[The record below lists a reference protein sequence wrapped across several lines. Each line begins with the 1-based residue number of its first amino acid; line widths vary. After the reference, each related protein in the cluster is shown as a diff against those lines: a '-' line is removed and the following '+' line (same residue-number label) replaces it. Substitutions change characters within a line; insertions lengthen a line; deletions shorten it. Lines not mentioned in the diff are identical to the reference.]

1 MYSQLQSTI
10 ENIEI
15 QHITDSRKAELEV
28 LVNYIQFRKT
38 DKLPVD
44 LNFICTHNSRRSHLT
59 QIWAQTMARFY
70 ELNDV
75 HCYSGGTEAT
85 AMFPKVAETLQLQGF
100 KIKSISSHD
109 EQNPIYAIRSGENEI
124 PILGFSKTF
133 DHFFNPKS
141 EFGAVMTCSSADAN
155 CPFIPNA
162 TRISLTYKDPKHS
175 DGSDSQDEVYALTS
189 ILIATEMK
197 YVFSSIY

>member
-1 MYSQLQSTI
+1 MYSQLKSTI

-15 QHITDSRKAELEV
+15 QHITDSRKAELDK
-28 LVNYIQFRKT
+28 LVHYIQSRKT
-38 DKLPVD
+38 DNLAVN

-70 ELNDV
+70 KLNEV

-100 KIKSISSHD
+100 KIKSISSHN
-109 EQNPIYAIRSGENEI
+109 EQNPIYAIKSGENEA
-124 PILGFSKTF
+124 PIIGFSKTL

-141 EFGAVMTCSSADAN
+141 EFGAIMTCSSADAN
-155 CPFIPNA
+155 CPLIPNA

-175 DGSDSQDEVYALTS
+175 DGSDSQDEVYAGTS
-189 ILIATEMK
+189 SLIATEMK

>member
-1 MYSQLQSTI
+1 MYTQLQSTI

-15 QHITDSRKAELEV
+15 QHITDARKAELDV
-28 LVNYIQFRKT
+28 LIHYIQFRKT
-38 DKLPVD
+38 KNLAVN

-70 ELNDV
+70 KLNDIY
-75 HCYSGGTEAT
+75 CYSGGTEAT

-100 KIKSISSHD
+100 KIQSIAEGEKS
-109 EQNPIYAIRSGENEI
+109 NPIYAIKSSENEA
-124 PILGFSKTF
+124 PIIGFSKTF
-133 DHFFNPKS
+133 GHFFNPKA

-162 TRISLTYKDPKHS
+162 TRISLTYNDPKHS
-175 DGSDSQDEVYALTS
+175 DGTDSQDEVYAATS
-189 ILIATEMK
+189 LLIATEMK
-197 YVFSSIY
+197 YVLSNIY